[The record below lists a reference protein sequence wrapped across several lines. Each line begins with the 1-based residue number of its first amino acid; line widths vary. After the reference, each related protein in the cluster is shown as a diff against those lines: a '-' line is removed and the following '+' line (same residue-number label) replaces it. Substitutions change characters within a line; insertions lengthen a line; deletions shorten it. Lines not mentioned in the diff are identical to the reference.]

1 MHAFGRAA
9 LRALLVVSVLS
20 AAPVMAADPPPLS
33 AYGDLPALEQGSL
46 SPGGSLALLGQ
57 FKGKRMLV
65 ILDPSLKPLKAME
78 VPADL
83 KVRDITWVG
92 DESVLVERSETVKL
106 DTARFTANKGE
117 IFNVMIVPVD
127 NSRPVQ
133 TVFAARPF
141 RCASSRS
148 VPPSSALSNCC

>member
-65 ILDPSLKPLKAME
+65 
-78 VPADL
+78 
-83 KVRDITWVG
+83 RG
-92 DESVLVERSETVKL
+92 GKL
-106 DTARFTANKGE
+106 DRTYQIT
-117 IFNVMIVPVD
+117 VPENLDGVH
-127 NSRPVQ
+127 
-133 TVFAARPF
+133 
-141 RCASSRS
+141 
-148 VPPSSALSNCC
+148 